1 MAKVSTYLFLLLS
14 ISFVLSAIVDE
25 VDVSSPDASKAFEAK
40 FKSGLFSNLKDDAND
55 SFDMCERRINPS
67 ESLSNLPTG
76 NNPGCSFSGNLSMY
90 SPESSAIVG
99 NLVAL

>member
-14 ISFVLSAIVDE
+14 LSFVLSAIVDE

-40 FKSGLFSNLKDDAND
+40 FKSGLFSNLKDESND

-67 ESLSNLPTG
+67 
-76 NNPGCSFSGNLSMY
+76 
-90 SPESSAIVG
+90 
-99 NLVAL
+99 